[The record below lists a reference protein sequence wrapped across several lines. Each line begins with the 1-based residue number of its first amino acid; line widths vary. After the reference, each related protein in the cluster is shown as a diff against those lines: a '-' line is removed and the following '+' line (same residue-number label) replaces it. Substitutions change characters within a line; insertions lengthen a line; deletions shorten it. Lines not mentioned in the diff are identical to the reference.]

1 MRRARRPPR
10 RRRRAGA
17 RSDPNARDRT
27 PRRAPRRDVISRHRA
42 NDAAYSASSSFAS
55 SDDSDNPAPP
65 DRRANFSPRFFAS
78 AVATRTSSAAV
89 SARSASRSSAVRR
102 TSASSCSTG
111 STNPSRSSSRRTSPR
126 RPSTAASSS
135 ELAIERKSS
144 SKPSM
149 RRDARGRKKS
159 PVAVREDVGEI
170 VGEMVALFARVGDAG
185 DRRVGRLGVAE
196 WIRLL
201 RVPGLPGLE
210 WVRLDITARVGL
222 RVGGL
227 GLRRGERSRFRRRRI
242 RRIAVILPGIA
253 IGGRRGII
261 ARPGGRV
268 GVVRFFLHSGVRHGC
283 LRVLLGRLGGRVC
296 VRRGRRRRRRV
307 VLVPVRLG
315 PRRGIGRI
323 RDILRRF
330 VPGFRRGRRRRVV
343 PGVFRRRRRRA
354 VLRGLGGRGR
364 IRHAARRS
372 GLTARKAPRRTD
384 LALVPNEAAFECC

>member
-17 RSDPNARDRT
+17 RSIRTRDRT
-27 PRRAPRRDVISRHRA
+27 ARTLSRRDAISRHRA
-42 NDAAYSASSSFAS
+42 NDAAYSALILLRLLRRFRQPRAPIGAPTSRRAS
-55 SDDSDNPAPP
+55 SPAPSP
-65 DRRANFSPRFFAS
+65 RAPPARSPRAARRARAPCAAPARGVARPGPRIP
-78 AVATRTSSAAV
+78 RGPPREER
-89 SARSASRSSAVRR
+89 ARA
-102 TSASSCSTG
+102 
-111 STNPSRSSSRRTSPR
+111 

-135 ELAIERKSS
+135 ELGDRAKVVVEAL
-144 SKPSM
+144 
-149 RRDARGRKKS
+149 DAPGREGGRKKS
-159 PVAVREDVGEI
+159 PRRRPRRRRRDRRRDGR
-170 VGEMVALFARVGDAG
+170 LFARVGDAG

-283 LRVLLGRLGGRVC
+283 LRVLLGRLGGRVASAAGDGDAAESSSSPFASSSA
-296 VRRGRRRRRRV
+296 RNRSD
-307 VLVPVRLG
+307 
-315 PRRGIGRI
+315 
-323 RDILRRF
+323 RDILRRSSLA
-330 VPGFRRGRRRRVV
+330 PSRAQTPAWSSASSKEAPARR
-343 PGVFRRRRRRA
+343 PPRA
-354 VLRGLGGRGR
+354 GGRGR
-364 IRHAARRS
+364 IRHAARCRMTHGRRLEDRS
-372 GLTARKAPRRTD
+372 VM
-384 LALVPNEAAFECC
+384 VPNEAAFEC